1 MNDCAHLL
9 RECLEPERSQQPVSF
24 YVPLSKG
31 TQDCENAAA
40 KRWLAAYG
48 RRYAA
53 LNAVY
58 LGDDL
63 FSRQP
68 LCQAALDAGGHFI
81 FVCKPTL
88 HPLIQEYLSGINLVR
103 TIWGLRQAKM
113 LRCLARVAVADPP
126 LADYQPPNQTPM
138 PWMTPTGKKIAPA
151 ISSGRAPW
159 AAQNTIEV
167 SQAA

>member
-1 MNDCAHLL
+1 MAVPMHRELGLNCVPILTPRGGFMNDCAHLL

-81 FVCKPTL
+81 CVCKPSS
-88 HPLIQEYLSGINLVR
+88 HPLIQEYLTGIELPMVEQ
-103 TIWGLRQAKM
+103 TLR
-113 LRCLARVAVADPP
+113 R
-126 LADYQPPNQTPM
+126 
-138 PWMTPTGKKIAPA
+138 GKQ
-151 ISSGRAPW
+151 RF
-159 AAQNTIEV
+159 V
-167 SQAA
+167 H